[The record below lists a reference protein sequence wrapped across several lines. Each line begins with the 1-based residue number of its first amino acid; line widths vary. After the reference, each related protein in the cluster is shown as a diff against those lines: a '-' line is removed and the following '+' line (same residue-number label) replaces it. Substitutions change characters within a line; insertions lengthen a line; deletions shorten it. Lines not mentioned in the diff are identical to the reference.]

1 MTSATSFGCLA
12 LDWWPD
18 SKCDYTWCP
27 WEGASFLNLDLTSK
41 YLRNGIAALN
51 GGGEIFLRLGGSLC
65 DFVRY
70 DFPGSHDGT
79 CRDFSDPTNATR
91 VGYELGSGCL
101 RVDRWDELNGFCS
114 DIEGCNLI
122 FGVNALIG
130 RTNETCPAD
139 VDCHNDAGSN
149 PCCTTWSGNW
159 NQSNAEA
166 LLRYTHDKGYKI
178 YGYEFGNELAG
189 SSGIQATNISPDV
202 YSTDF
207 CAFKNLVASIWSD
220 GGDDIPKVISPDNNF
235 DAAWYGDFV
244 KMSFEKCGGADVITW
259 HQYILGAGKDEA
271 AAEKAMDSKVLD
283 GQIHLGDT
291 IMSTVADNTPSDV
304 QGPEIWM
311 GEAGGAYNSGRPGV
325 TNAFMSSFWYLDGF
339 GVLSEK
345 GHQSFCRQTLVGGN
359 YGLLQATGTNSY
371 APNPDFYA
379 LALWQNLMG
388 RSVLEVERSDGVEG
402 EGDRDLRVYAHCQ
415 KGGNGVSILALNLA
429 NDTSKVI
436 DVTGVDGSQRFEYVM
451 TAGDGIDGQQV
462 LLNNALLEMNGSDF
476 PDLTGAEWQQDG
488 DGDNIGS
495 ITLEAQSYGFFVFE
509 GVICNE

>member
-1 MTSATSFGCLA
+1 
-12 LDWWPD
+12 
-18 SKCDYTWCP
+18 
-27 WEGASFLNLDLTSK
+27 
-41 YLRNGIAALN
+41 
-51 GGGEIFLRLGGSLC
+51 
-65 DFVRY
+65 
-70 DFPGSHDGT
+70 
-79 CRDFSDPTNATR
+79 
-91 VGYELGSGCL
+91 
-101 RVDRWDELNGFCS
+101 
-114 DIEGCNLI
+114 
-122 FGVNALIG
+122 
-130 RTNETCPAD
+130 
-139 VDCHNDAGSN
+139 
-149 PCCTTWSGNW
+149 
-159 NQSNAEA
+159 
-166 LLRYTHDKGYKI
+166 
-178 YGYEFGNELAG
+178 
-189 SSGIQATNISPDV
+189 
-202 YSTDF
+202 
-207 CAFKNLVASIWSD
+207 
-220 GGDDIPKVISPDNNF
+220 
-235 DAAWYGDFV
+235 
-244 KMSFEKCGGADVITW
+244 
-259 HQYILGAGKDEA
+259 
-271 AAEKAMDSKVLD
+271 MDSKVLD

-291 IMSTVADNTPSDV
+291 IMSTVADNTPTDV

-436 DVTGVDGSQRFEYVM
+436 DVTGVDGSQRFQYVM
-451 TAGDGIDGQQV
+451 TAGDGIDGQQI